1 MRCPAAGQVP
11 ARFPACGVNP
21 LFSSKSPHRRAN
33 LIDRIATVVITERA
47 NAQLAMELNN
57 EGQVYRMLI
66 KPVRM
71 GSCRLSVDA
80 AISRYWKLKRNP
92 RAIQRFALG
101 AAAAAP
107 QTGPQVQDSLLAR
120 IRNLPSRIVQ
130 LVRFNT

>member
-1 MRCPAAGQVP
+1 
-11 ARFPACGVNP
+11 
-21 LFSSKSPHRRAN
+21 
-33 LIDRIATVVITERA
+33 
-47 NAQLAMELNN
+47 MELIN

-92 RAIQRFALG
+92 RAIQRFALS
-101 AAAAAP
+101 AAAAVP
-107 QTGPQVQDSLLAR
+107 KTGPQVQDSLLNR

-130 LVRFNT
+130 LVRFNS